1 MKPFHSK
8 HVYTYMFKHLKL
20 KTMTYKEKAQDI
32 YNQLG
37 QGNLLGAFDQYYH
50 ENVVMTEPMGTRE
63 GKAAC
68 RAYEEQF
75 LNSIQEFH
83 GMEVK
88 KLAADEDNA
97 VVFLEV
103 GMDVTFKDGNRVNME
118 QVAVQQWEG
127 DKIVHERFYY
137 QNA

>member
-1 MKPFHSK
+1 
-8 HVYTYMFKHLKL
+8 
-20 KTMTYKEKAQDI
+20 MTYKEKAQDI
-32 YNQLG
+32 YNQIL
-37 QGNLLGAFDQYYH
+37 QGKLLSAFDQYYDD
-50 ENVVMTEPMGTRE
+50 NVVMTEPLGTRE

-68 RAYEEQF
+68 RTHEEQF
-75 LNSIQEFH
+75 LDSVQEFH

-88 KLAADEDNA
+88 KIASDEDNGS
-97 VVFLEV
+97 VFLEV
-103 GMDVTFKDGNRVNME
+103 VMDVTFKDGNRVNME